1 MNDFDNFCFEL
12 LEQAKQ
18 FREKA
23 KKEKNPFG
31 IKAYRH
37 ACLLITICSL
47 EAYINGISEE
57 LTLAHGFPIHVKGV
71 LLEKKVRL
79 NKGVFEIT
87 NNLMMSRLTEKIE
100 ILYKRYCKKNL
111 TDSETWWPILQ
122 NGIDLRNK
130 LTHPKEKVE
139 LTDEFLEKLL
149 LSIIECLST
158 LYKGVYKTSFPKH
171 NLGLCSKHDF

>member
-1 MNDFDNFCFEL
+1 MNEFDNFCSEL

-18 FREKA
+18 FLEKA
-23 KKEKNPFG
+23 RTEKKPYG
-31 IKAYRH
+31 QKAYRH

-57 LTLAHGFPIHVKGV
+57 ITLAHGFPLQLKGV

-111 TDSETWWPILQ
+111 TDSEIWWSVLQ
-122 NGIDLRNK
+122 NGIDIRNK

-139 LTDEFLEKLL
+139 LTDEFLKKLL
-149 LSIIECLST
+149 ESTLECLST
-158 LYKGVYKTSFPKH
+158 LYKGIYKTSFPK
-171 NLGLCSKHDF
+171 NKLGLYSKHDF